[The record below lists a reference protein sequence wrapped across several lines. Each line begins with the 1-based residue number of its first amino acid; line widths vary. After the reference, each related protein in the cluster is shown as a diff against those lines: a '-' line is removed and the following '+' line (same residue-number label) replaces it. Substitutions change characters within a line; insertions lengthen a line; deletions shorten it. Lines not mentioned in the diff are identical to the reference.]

1 MDALLHT
8 PDGVRDI
15 YGRECAARNVIE
27 ENILK
32 QFRLYGYDRI
42 ETPNYEFFDVFNRTG
57 GTISSRE
64 MFKFFDRDNNTL
76 VLRPDITPAI
86 ARCVSKYFRNEDM
99 PIRLCYLGDIFQNH
113 KNYKGTLSEST
124 QSGVELIGDDTVDA
138 DVEMIVL
145 AIDCL
150 LSAGLKE
157 FQVEIGEVDFYRGL
171 VEEAGLSPD
180 EDEALRI
187 LIENRNSFGV
197 EEFVEANITDE
208 AAREGFLKLT
218 ELFGFNI
225 PQRWSIAHLYQ
236 AILNGEEHVK
246 DIAFLTTLAGY
257 VHWQL
262 SGEKVLGIGD
272 ASGMFPIDEQ
282 TGTYDAA
289 MMEAFGGLDEV
300 KRYPWKL
307 ADILPKPLRAGKS
320 AGQLTKEGAWLL
332 DPTGKLQPGALMAP
346 PEGDAGTGMVATNAV
361 RKRTGNISVGT
372 SAFSMNVLDGP
383 LKAVHRD
390 IDIVT
395 TPDGAPVA
403 MVHTNNCSS
412 DLNAWVQLFGE
423 FAELIG
429 HGQTPAKLYR
439 TLFEV
444 SQRADRDAGGL
455 LNYSCLS
462 GENIT
467 DVETGRPLFVRAPH
481 SQMNLANFMLA
492 QLYGCFAPLKIG
504 MDILVKEEGVQTDVM
519 IAQGGLFKTP
529 VIGQQVLADCLGL
542 PITVMETAG
551 EGGPWGMAVLA
562 VFAKWHGERALAD
575 FLDDEVFHNP
585 ESSTLLPTEEGRLG
599 CQKFIAAYRAGLTV
613 EREAGKAVADPAD
626 A

>member
-218 ELFGFNI
+218 ELFGSIDVMRSAKTLTGSAKALAAIDRLEKISEIIESYGFSEYVSYDLGMLSQQQYYTGMIFKAFSYGTGDYIVTGGRYDDLLRRFGPDLPAVGFGISIDRLYASLMGQRIEI
-225 PQRWSIAHLYQ
+225 PVAPVDCLVVYRKHCTAKAVAEIRA
-236 AILNGEEHVK
+236 
-246 DIAFLTTLAGY
+246 
-257 VHWQL
+257 
-262 SGEKVLGIGD
+262 
-272 ASGMFPIDEQ
+272 
-282 TGTYDAA
+282 
-289 MMEAFGGLDEV
+289 
-300 KRYPWKL
+300 
-307 ADILPKPLRAGKS
+307 LRSAGKRVT
-320 AGQLTKEGAWLL
+320 AR
-332 DPTGKLQPGALMAP
+332 LM
-346 PEGDAGTGMVATNAV
+346 D
-361 RKRTGNISVGT
+361 T
-372 SAFSMNVLDGP
+372 S
-383 LKAVHRD
+383 
-390 IDIVT
+390 
-395 TPDGAPVA
+395 
-403 MVHTNNCSS
+403 
-412 DLNAWVQLFGE
+412 
-423 FAELIG
+423 
-429 HGQTPAKLYR
+429 
-439 TLFEV
+439 
-444 SQRADRDAGGL
+444 
-455 LNYSCLS
+455 
-462 GENIT
+462 
-467 DVETGRPLFVRAPH
+467 
-481 SQMNLANFMLA
+481 
-492 QLYGCFAPLKIG
+492 
-504 MDILVKEEGVQTDVM
+504 
-519 IAQGGLFKTP
+519 
-529 VIGQQVLADCLGL
+529 
-542 PITVMETAG
+542 
-551 EGGPWGMAVLA
+551 
-562 VFAKWHGERALAD
+562 
-575 FLDDEVFHNP
+575 
-585 ESSTLLPTEEGRLG
+585 
-599 CQKFIAAYRAGLTV
+599 
-613 EREAGKAVADPAD
+613 AGKAYYEQYAVRHGIQNVKFFDE
-626 A
+626 